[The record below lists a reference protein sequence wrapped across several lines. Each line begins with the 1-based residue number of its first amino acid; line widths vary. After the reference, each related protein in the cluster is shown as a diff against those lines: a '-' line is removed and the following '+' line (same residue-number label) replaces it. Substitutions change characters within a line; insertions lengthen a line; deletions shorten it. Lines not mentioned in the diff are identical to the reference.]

1 MTSIKT
7 ITAIAILSAAIATP
21 ALAQDARRT
30 PQARA
35 IHHHHQDSFRRAY
48 NQSSGLYDPEFRRNR
63 EALGVAG
70 RDHQWCSWPDC
81 VPPWELSGNG
91 G

>member
-1 MTSIKT
+1 MTSLKAA
-7 ITAIAILSAAIATP
+7 TAIAILSAAIATP
-21 ALAQDARRT
+21 ALAQDARPT

-35 IHHHHQDSFRRAY
+35 IHHHHHQDSFRRAY
-48 NQSSGLYDPEFRRNR
+48 NQSSGLYDPEVRRNR

-70 RDHQWCSWPDC
+70 HDHCSWADC